1 MGVMQSTRMQLA
13 ASALVLG
20 YLALVP
26 AFLSDPLVTRSYYL
40 WQDRYVAIGLIACF
54 AGAAV
59 FAGWVRVGLPGYVPG
74 RAPILLAAASLVLLA
89 WWGTYA
95 VMLDY
100 PLTRDEVSA
109 WFDSLI
115 FARGLPARGVDAPLR
130 PYLDAMVV
138 AFHLPMEGNVAVV
151 SAYMPG
157 NAAMRALFELLSE
170 PQLLNPVLLGVGL
183 VALWDVARRLF
194 ADVPSAAWVVIACY
208 ILSAQVLVN
217 AMTSYAMMGH
227 LAFNLVWLALY
238 LRDRWW
244 SHALAM
250 LIGAWA
256 IGLHQIIF
264 HPLFAG
270 PFLLLFPFKGRWRLF
285 AVYALVYATALL
297 GWMNWYGFVRD
308 FVGAQPPPSEG
319 EGVAGF
325 LRYRVLSLLFDF
337 NSYALPL
344 MMYNL
349 LRFFTW
355 MPAFFLPLALAAL
368 PLSRRYG
375 ELPFA
380 LWLGIALTFVAMLWL
395 LPYQGHG
402 WGYRYFHAVLPNA
415 ILLAGYGYRIWRQRD
430 PREADGLVV
439 VLGAA
444 SLLLQMPFLFWQA
457 HRFVAPYAA
466 LTARIERQEADFLV
480 IETRPPGSA
489 IDQVRNRPDF
499 SNVPLVFTN
508 QLMDQDMI
516 VELCRRGTVTMI
528 RHDQYR
534 LPQFGY
540 SEERP
545 NDNVTWLLQWLP
557 RQRCWREPAP

>member
-1 MGVMQSTRMQLA
+1 MEVRGTRTQLV

-26 AFLSDPLVTRSYYL
+26 AFLGDPLVTRLYYL
-40 WQDRYVAIGLIACF
+40 WQDRYVAIGLIVCF
-54 AGAAV
+54 AAAAL
-59 FAGWVRVGLPGYVPG
+59 FTGRMRTELPDYVPV
-74 RAPILLAAASLVLLA
+74 RAAMVLAAAGLVLLA

-115 FARGLPARGVDAPLR
+115 FARGMPASGVDVSLR

-138 AFHLPMEGNVAVV
+138 AFHLPIEGNVAVV

-157 NAAMRALFELLSE
+157 NAAMRALFERLGE
-170 PQLLNPVLLGVGL
+170 PQLLNPLLLGVGL

-194 ADVPSAAWVVIACY
+194 EDTPSVIWVVIACY
-208 ILSAQVLVN
+208 VLSAQILVN
-217 AMTSYAMMGH
+217 AMTSYAMTGH
-227 LAFNLVWLALY
+227 LALNLVWLALY

-270 PFLLLFPFKGRWRLF
+270 PFLLLLPMKGRWRLF
-285 AVYALVYATALL
+285 AVYAIVYAAALL
-297 GWMNWYGFVRD
+297 GWMSWYGFVRD
-308 FVGAQPPPSEG
+308 AFGAAPPASEG
-319 EGVAGF
+319 AGIIGF
-325 LRYRVLSLLFDF
+325 LRYRVLSLVEEL
-337 NSYALPL
+337 NSYSVPL
-344 MMYNL
+344 MIYNL
-349 LRFFTW
+349 LRFLCW
-355 MPAFFLPLALAAL
+355 MPAFFLPLVLTAL
-368 PLSRRYG
+368 PLARRYG
-375 ELPFA
+375 EMPWA
-380 LWLGIALTFVAMLWL
+380 MWLGIALTFVAMLVL

-415 ILLAGYGYRIWRQRD
+415 ILLAGYGYRTWRQRD
-430 PREADGLVV
+430 PRDANGLIVA
-439 VLGAA
+439 LGAV
-444 SLLLQMPFLFWQA
+444 SLLLQVPFLLWQA
-457 HRFVAPYAA
+457 NRFVAPYAV
-466 LTARIERQEADFLV
+466 LTARIERQDADFL
-480 IETRPPGSA
+480 ILQTTPPGSA

-499 SNVPLVFTN
+499 TNRPLVFTN
-508 QLMDQDMI
+508 QLMDREMI
-516 VELCRRGTVTMI
+516 AELCRRGTVTMI

-534 LPQFGY
+534 LPQFGP
-540 SEERP
+540 SADRP
-545 NDNVTWLLQWLP
+545 DPDVTWLHKWLP
-557 RQRCWREPAP
+557 QQGCWRAPTP